1 MEYSSDMD
9 RRLSEAEAFSAA
21 LAGVEREVIAAFT
34 AHFNGKPGQYVPK
47 TVLVRHYPG
56 HSVEEE
62 AGQKVADAIEST
74 HDYDG
79 VLPVFHAML
88 KGSATVDDYRQA
100 LVRKYLDLHA
110 HDVAQVRSGIE
121 ASGAYEPPAIPAF
134 LREASH
140 V

>member
-1 MEYSSDMD
+1 MNYSSDMD
-9 RRLSEAEAFSAA
+9 RRLSEAEAFSRE
-21 LAGVEREVIAAFT
+21 LAGVEREVIAAFA
-34 AHFNGKPGQYVPK
+34 AHFAGKPGQYVPK
-47 TVLVRHYPG
+47 TKIVQFA
-56 HSVEEE
+56 SFCSEEE
-62 AGQKVADAIEST
+62 IGQTVVDAIEST
-74 HDYDG
+74 HDYDY

-134 LREASH
+134 VMEGATA
-140 V
+140 

>member
-9 RRLSEAEAFSAA
+9 RRLSEADAFSRE
-21 LAGVEREVIAAFT
+21 LAGVEREVIAAFA

-47 TVLVRHYPG
+47 TRIVDFDRFC
-56 HSVEEE
+56 SEEE
-62 AGQKVADAIEST
+62 IGQTVTDAIEST

-88 KGSATVDDYRQA
+88 KGSASVDDYRQA

-121 ASGAYEPPAIPAF
+121 ASGAYQPPAIPQF